1 MGSGDTLC
9 EVIIVGMIAALAL
22 AWVAFSI
29 YTGILIFG
37 VERDV
42 ECFTDE
48 AGTPVDVAKR
58 FSNTLIVLFTSQLC
72 ITISIILLWVSLCK
86 RLIFLYLMIAS
97 MLFFCGAGIGIIA
110 TRITESGDFCSNTVL
125 P

>member
-42 ECFTDE
+42 ECFTD
-48 AGTPVDVAKR
+48 
-58 FSNTLIVLFTSQLC
+58 
-72 ITISIILLWVSLCK
+72 
-86 RLIFLYLMIAS
+86 
-97 MLFFCGAGIGIIA
+97 
-110 TRITESGDFCSNTVL
+110 
-125 P
+125 